1 MKALVLCGGLPQIAL
16 IQDLK
21 SRGITTILADMNGA
35 VPARAYADK
44 FYQVS
49 VLDVDAIRQVAI
61 DEKVDYI
68 LTVCA
73 DQVLQVVA
81 QIAEELGLI

>member
-16 IQDLK
+16 IEDLK
-21 SRGITTILADMNGA
+21 SRGITTILADMNPN
-35 VPARAYADK
+35 VKARPYADK

-49 VLDVDAIRQVAI
+49 VLDVDAVRKVAV
-61 DEKVDYI
+61 DEKVDFI

-73 DQVLQVVA
+73 DQVLEVVA
-81 QIAEELGLI
+81 KIAEELGL